1 MPRLH
6 LIPEVPPEVDHLG
19 PFVDAGVLSAV
30 DVAFGAF
37 VEALLGP
44 GLTTRAR
51 RWIVL
56 AAALASRAP
65 QRGHVAVDLRSVA
78 ATATVD
84 VTQPVGETGGPSV
97 DELDWPDPEAWCRLF
112 RSVDVVGG
120 SGAKALAGI
129 VAPAEPVLNVT
140 GDSPPL
146 LYRDGLLYL
155 DRYFRYECDVAQRL
169 RAMDI
174 PLADPI
180 SSGAAEHLFEGP
192 GLQRS
197 AVAHALG
204 HRLSILAGGPGTGKT
219 FTLTRFLVALLR
231 ARPDST
237 VALAAPTGKAASRM
251 KAAMIEAAG
260 DLSDDLADRVTSLE
274 TSTVHRLL
282 GVGDGI
288 RFRHDDNH
296 PLPHDVVIVDEV
308 SMVSLPLMSRLLRA
322 IKPDGRLLLVGDPN
336 QLASVEAGAVLGD
349 VTSTAGSLVG
359 SVTTLTD
366 ARRFA
371 VDSGIHAL
379 AEAIRRGQVDSAL
392 DLLHGTVHPDVRL
405 VDPDRAGDVLATAVE
420 QGRAAL
426 AEARRGN
433 VVAAADL
440 AGGLKVLCALRR
452 GPNGRD
458 RWQHQIE
465 TGVLSATTD
474 RVHRGRWYVGR
485 PLIVTVNDYLL
496 NLFNGDTGI
505 VALEDRQRR
514 LFFPGS
520 ANPEGLPPQLL
531 DNVDTWWAMTIHK
544 SQGSEFDHAIV
555 CLPEQGS
562 AILTREL
569 LYTGVTRA
577 RREVTLVATE
587 QAVASAIRTPIRRA
601 TGLSRLLDHP

>member
-1 MPRLH
+1 MARLH
-6 LIPEVPPEVDHLG
+6 LEPEIPSEVDHLG
-19 PFVDAGVLSAV
+19 TFVDAGVLSAV
-30 DVAFGAF
+30 DVAFGEF
-37 VEALLGP
+37 VDGLLGP
-44 GLTTRAR
+44 GLPARTR

-78 ATATVD
+78 ATAAVD
-84 VTQPVGETGGPSV
+84 VTQPVGDTAGPSV
-97 DELDWPDPEAWCRLF
+97 DELDWPEPEAWCRLF
-112 RSVDVVGG
+112 RSVAGGG
-120 SGAKALAGI
+120 SKARALAGI
-129 VAPAEPVLNVT
+129 VGPAEPVLNVT
-140 GDSPPL
+140 GVAPPL

-169 RAMDI
+169 RAI
-174 PLADPI
+174 NVPLADPVP
-180 SSGAAEHLFEGP
+180 SGAAEDLFDGP

-197 AVAHALG
+197 AVEHALG

-231 ARPDST
+231 GRPDAT

-251 KAAMIEAAG
+251 KAAMIDAAG
-260 DLSDDLADRVTSLE
+260 HLPDDLADRVSSLE

-282 GVGDGI
+282 GVSDGI

-322 IKPDGRLLLVGDPN
+322 IKSDGRLLLVGDPN

-349 VTSTAGSLVG
+349 VTSTTGPLAG

-379 AEAIRRGQVDSAL
+379 AEAVRRGRADSAL
-392 DLLHGTVHPDVRL
+392 ELLTGTVHPDVRL
-405 VDPDRAGDVLATAVE
+405 VNPDRAGHVLATAIE
-420 QGRAAL
+420 QGRSAL
-426 AEARRGN
+426 AAARAGN
-433 VVAAADL
+433 VEAAAEL
-440 AGGLKVLCALRR
+440 SGSLKVLCAHRR

-458 RWQHQIE
+458 RWQQQIE
-465 TGVLSATTD
+465 TGVLSSTTD
-474 RVHRGRWYVGR
+474 REHRGRWYVGR
-485 PLIVTVNDYLL
+485 PLIVNHNDYLL

-505 VALEDRQRR
+505 VAIEDRQRR

-531 DNVDTWWAMTIHK
+531 DNVETWWAMTIHK

-577 RREVTLVATE
+577 RREVTVVATE
-587 QAVASAIRTPIRRA
+587 QAVVSAIRTPIRRA
-601 TGLSRLLDHP
+601 TGLSGLLDHG